1 MLQDSQQAPPIDKR
15 QQAAHRLPQRALL
28 VTCFATLGLALVGC
42 KATPFDHWQAMS
54 SSRVQPLESE
64 QIAAL
69 DDWRMDEPVTAFVRA
84 GAMR

>member
-1 MLQDSQQAPPIDKR
+1 M
-15 QQAAHRLPQRALL
+15 
-28 VTCFATLGLALVGC
+28 LGLALVGC

-54 SSRVQPLESE
+54 SSRLQPLESE

-84 GAMR
+84 GAVR